1 MNEYQTR
8 QIREYRMKGVGYRSI
23 AAVTGLSRDI
33 VRNYCKT
40 HGLDGFGVELTAN
53 MKEQMQLGT
62 VCLCCG
68 KPVKQATTG
77 RKRKFCSDKCRRQ
90 WWGSHPGALQKKE
103 SAFYELTCAY
113 CGKVYQSYGNK
124 TRKYC
129 SHECY
134 VRDRFWR
141 EEDGR
146 EPYISEKQKTEDDT
160 HE

>member
-1 MNEYQTR
+1 MTAYQAR
-8 QIREYRMKGVGYRSI
+8 QIREFRMKGVGYRSI

-40 HGLDGFGVELTAN
+40 HDLDGFGVELTAN
-53 MKEQMQLGT
+53 MKEQIQRGT

-68 KPVKQATTG
+68 KPVKQPATG

-90 WWGSHPGALQKKE
+90 WWGKHKDALQKKE
-103 SAFYELTCAY
+103 SSIYQLTCAY
-113 CGKVYQSYGNK
+113 CGKVYPSYGNK

-129 SHECY
+129 CHECY
-134 VRDRFWR
+134 VRDRFLR

-146 EPYISEKQKTEDDT
+146 EPYISAAKKVEIDNE
-160 HE
+160 